1 MNTRGNADPIVVRR
15 QRIARWAALGQR
27 LGYLLFAAALVLFV
41 IAMATNLPQG
51 LVVGVVV
58 CLAVGSVLLAPAIVV
73 GYGVRAAARE
83 DAERQDAE
91 GRDGPPSAP
100 TR

>member
-1 MNTRGNADPIVVRR
+1 MNTRGSADPIVVRR
-15 QRIARWAALGQR
+15 QRIARWAALAQR
-27 LGYLLFAAALVLFV
+27 LGYLLFVAAVVLFL
-41 IAMATNLPQG
+41 IAMATNLPEG

-58 CLAVGSVLLAPAIVV
+58 CLAVGSALLAPAIVV

-91 GRDGPPSAP
+91 PHNRPPSAP
-100 TR
+100 TP